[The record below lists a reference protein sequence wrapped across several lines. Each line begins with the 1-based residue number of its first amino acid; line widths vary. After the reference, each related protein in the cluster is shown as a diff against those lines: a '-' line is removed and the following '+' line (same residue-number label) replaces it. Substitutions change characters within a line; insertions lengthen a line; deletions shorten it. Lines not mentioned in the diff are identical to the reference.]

1 MAGQIKTNGFG
12 FDKQRRLLTAVQRA
26 IQSAQSQKCNCLEID
41 GVTTKSFLGVPYTS
55 VSAHSRHIQDKG
67 VFQGQG

>member
-12 FDKQRRLLTAVQRA
+12 FDKQKRLLTAVKRA
-26 IQSAQSQKCNCLEID
+26 IQSAQSQKSNCLEID
-41 GVTTKSFLGVPYTS
+41 GVATKSFLGVPYTS
-55 VSAHSRHIQDKG
+55 VSSHSRHIQDSG